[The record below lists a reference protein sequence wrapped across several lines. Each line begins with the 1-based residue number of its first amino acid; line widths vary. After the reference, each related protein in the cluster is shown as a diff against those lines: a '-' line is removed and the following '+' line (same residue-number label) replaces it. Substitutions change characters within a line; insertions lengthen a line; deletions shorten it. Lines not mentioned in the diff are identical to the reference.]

1 MRSNRKVPQC
11 AGPQDQVRGD
21 AGYDRCREGG
31 RADAQGGEA
40 RTRGKPGR
48 GGRGGV
54 DNPAHNPGHN
64 LADNGGDNS
73 AGNSGGI
80 PSCPGQVGSSAHDR
94 AEVRAGR
101 QEGKRGNVSR
111 GDGRSR
117 RGKQET
123 RLSLYDEVTARII
136 AELEA
141 GRIPWVQPWSSAA
154 CGGPGGAGAGG
165 SGAVPCLPRNAL
177 TSRSYSGINI
187 LLLWAS
193 ALASGWERPGWLT
206 FRQAIAAGGNVRKGE
221 HGTQV
226 VYADRF
232 TPETEKERAR
242 ESGGEARSIAFLKRF
257 TVFNVAQCEGLPDDI
272 MPQPVAL
279 PEREIV
285 PVAEALIAASGVDF
299 RIGGDKAF
307 YAPGADFVQVPPQ
320 QAFDDQVNYY
330 RTCLHELTH
339 ATGHKSRL
347 GRDLTNGFGSKDY
360 AREELVAEMGSAF
373 LCASLGI
380 VPTVRHADYIGA
392 WLEVL
397 REDARAI
404 FRAAS
409 MASKASDWLL
419 ARHAAADGEVAE
431 DIAAGPGSVSRTDRD
446 APMEPASR
454 TDARRAVS

>member
-11 AGPQDQVRGD
+11 ARPQDQVRGAVGSGQHGD
-21 AGYDRCREGG
+21 GGNADPVRVGVRE
-31 RADAQGGEA
+31 
-40 RTRGKPGR
+40 RGLSE
-48 GGRGGV
+48 GV
-54 DNPAHNPGHN
+54 GNLDHNPRHN
-64 LADNGGDNS
+64 PEGNLG
-73 AGNSGGI
+73 GNSGGS
-80 PSCPGQVGSSAHDR
+80 PS
-94 AEVRAGR
+94 AGR
-101 QEGKRGNVSR
+101 Q
-111 GDGRSR
+111 D
-117 RGKQET
+117 T
-123 RLSLYDEVTARII
+123 RKKEARVSLYDEVTARII

-141 GRIPWVQPWSSAA
+141 GRVPWVQPWSSTA
-154 CGGPGGAGAGG
+154 CGGAGGA
-165 SGAVPCLPRNAL
+165 GAVPCLPRNAL

-193 ALASGWERPGWLT
+193 ALASGWQRPGWLT
-206 FRQAIAAGGNVRKGE
+206 FRQALAAGGNVRKGE
-221 HGTQV
+221 HGTQI

-242 ESGGEARSIAFLKRF
+242 ENGSEARSIAFLKRF
-257 TVFNVAQCEGLPDDI
+257 TVFNVAQCEGLPDEL

-285 PVAEALIAASGVDF
+285 PVAEAVITASGVDF

-307 YAPGADFVQVPPQ
+307 YAPGADYVQVPPQ
-320 QAFDDQVNYY
+320 QAFQDQVNYY

-360 AREELVAEMGSAF
+360 AREELIAEMGSAF

-397 REDARAI
+397 REDSRAI

-419 ARHAAADGEVAE
+419 TRHAAAETLTETETVRQIPAVATGL
-431 DIAAGPGSVSRTDRD
+431 AGPAG
-446 APMEPASR
+446 EG
-454 TDARRAVS
+454 RAVS